1 VVFLA
6 LISKEAMSSG
16 KLKEGAIALD
26 ELADATAE
34 FERNFGLNKWLSS
47 QPLDDEYNVI
57 KNAAKQFSLNLS
69 QAREQVEKFPSEYKI
84 EGEGIIDVVKRLRD
98 YRTTLKGDI
107 KKDFTKSIVNVIN
120 GYSAHLDDCIKSIYW
135 LNDYQKPLKSMSF
148 KESDLRKIYEIK
160 DYSTRAQLVDIL
172 CKYWEADLE
181 RKNLQGTEYFKSEHS
196 LIKYKGQ
203 FKTFMKSLPNRY
215 DWTDKLNSHILKCV
229 SDEQGITC
237 RSIMD
242 KMDSSLQKRS
252 SPQIIAKH
260 AKKIGVTIVEEQYF
274 KLNDTF
280 KKDINA
286 YTAAFIDSDGYIT
299 LDKNLNPRVG
309 LIATGDRGKAF
320 MIEMH
325 KALGS
330 GKLHLDQKSPQNT
343 RAVNRLNFYSQDD
356 VHKVLTQCRPHF
368 RMKGPQADL
377 LLEIVRIKKYHKKQD
392 WAKDRMQEI
401 YKLMKWYNHSDNKS
415 YDWLKY
421 DVDIFAIDK
430 LEANCKMSVMDNLDS
445 ITKGD
450 EE

>member
-1 VVFLA
+1 MVLTSSKKIRESVAA
-6 LISKEAMSSG
+6 LEDA
-16 KLKEGAIALD
+16 
-26 ELADATAE
+26 ADAMEAAE
-34 FERNFGLNKWLSS
+34 NTMGEFQKWLYAQS
-47 QPLDDEYNVI
+47 LDDEYNVI
-57 KNAAKQFSLNLS
+57 KNAAKQFGLNLS

-84 EGEGIIDVVKRLRD
+84 EGESIVDVVKRLRD

-120 GYSAHLDDCIKSIYW
+120 GYSSHLDDCIKSIYW

-160 DYSTRAQLVDIL
+160 DYTTRAQLVDIL

-181 RKNLQGTEYFKSEHS
+181 RKSLQGTEYFKAEHS

-203 FKTFMKSLPNRY
+203 FRTFMKSLPNRY
-215 DWTDKLNSHILKCV
+215 DWTDKLNTHILKCV

-430 LEANCKMSVMDNLDS
+430 LESNCKMNLMDELDS
-445 ITKGD
+445 ISKG
-450 EE
+450 EEE

>member
-1 VVFLA
+1 MVLTSSKKIRESVAA
-6 LISKEAMSSG
+6 LEDA
-16 KLKEGAIALD
+16 
-26 ELADATAE
+26 ADAMEAAE
-34 FERNFGLNKWLSS
+34 NTMSEFQKWLYAQS
-47 QPLDDEYNVI
+47 LDDEYNVI
-57 KNAAKQFSLNLS
+57 KNAAKQFGLNLS

-84 EGEGIIDVVKRLRD
+84 EGESIVDVVKRLRD

-120 GYSAHLDDCIKSIYW
+120 GYSSHLDDCIKSIYW

-160 DYSTRAQLVDIL
+160 DYTTRAQLVDIL

-181 RKNLQGTEYFKSEHS
+181 RKSLQGTEYFKAEHS

-203 FKTFMKSLPNRY
+203 FRTFMKSLPNRY
-215 DWTDKLNSHILKCV
+215 DWTDKLNTHILKCV

-430 LEANCKMSVMDNLDS
+430 LESNCKMNLMDELDS
-445 ITKGD
+445 ISKG
-450 EE
+450 EEE

>member
-1 VVFLA
+1 MA
-6 LISKEAMSSG
+6 LISSKKIRESVDSLAEA
-16 KLKEGAIALD
+16 
-26 ELADATAE
+26 ADAMEAAEDTMAE
-34 FERNFGLNKWLSS
+34 FQKWLYTQS
-47 QPLDDEYNVI
+47 LDDEYNVI
-57 KNAAKQFSLNLS
+57 KNAAKQFNLNLS

-120 GYSAHLDDCIKSIYW
+120 GYSSHLDDCIKSIYW
-135 LNDYQKPLKSMSF
+135 LSDYQKPLKSMSF

-172 CKYWEADLE
+172 CKYWEANLE
-181 RKNLQGTEYFKSEHS
+181 RKSLQGTEYFKSEHS
-196 LIKYKGQ
+196 LTKCKKEFRG
-203 FKTFMKSLPNRY
+203 FMKSLPNRY
-215 DWTDKLNSHILKCV
+215 DWTDKLNTHILKCV

-260 AKKIGVTIVEEQYF
+260 AKKIGVTIVEEQYY

-280 KKDINA
+280 KKDISA

-325 KALGS
+325 KALGN

-356 VHKVLTQCRPHF
+356 VHKILTQCRPHF

-392 WAKDRMQEI
+392 WAKDRMHEI

-421 DVDIFAIDK
+421 NVDIFAIDK
-430 LEANCKMSVMDNLDS
+430 LEGNCKMNLMDELDS
-445 ITKGD
+445 ISKGD

>member
-1 VVFLA
+1 MA
-6 LISKEAMSSG
+6 LISKQPMSSEE
-16 KLKEGAIALD
+16 LRQGAVALD
-26 ELADATAE
+26 ELASATQD
-34 FERNFGLNKWLSS
+34 FEEQYLKWISS

-69 QAREQVEKFPSEYKI
+69 QARERVEKFPSEYKI
-84 EGEGIIDVVKRLRD
+84 EGESIVDVVKRLRD

-120 GYSAHLDDCIKSIYW
+120 GYSSHLDDCIKSIYW
-135 LNDYQKPLKSMSF
+135 LSDYQKPLKSMSF

-160 DYSTRAQLVDIL
+160 DYTTRAQLVDIL

-181 RKNLQGTEYFKSEHS
+181 RKSLQGTEYFKSEHS

-215 DWTDKLNSHILKCV
+215 DWTDKLNTHILKCV
-229 SDEQGITC
+229 SDDQGITC

-260 AKKIGVTIVEEQYF
+260 AKKIGVTIVEEQYY

-280 KKDINA
+280 KKDISA

-325 KALGS
+325 KALGNA
-330 GKLHLDQKSPQNT
+330 KLHLDQKSPQNT

-377 LLEIVRIKKYHKKQD
+377 LLELVRIKKNHKKQD

-430 LEANCKMSVMDNLDS
+430 LEGNCKMNLMDELDS
-445 ITKGD
+445 ISKGD

>member
-1 VVFLA
+1 MA
-6 LISKEAMSSG
+6 LISKETAMGSQE
-16 KLKEGAIALD
+16 LYEGEAALG

-34 FERNFGLNKWLSS
+34 FEEQYLKWISS

-84 EGEGIIDVVKRLRD
+84 EGESIVDVVKRLRD

-181 RKNLQGTEYFKSEHS
+181 RKNLQGTEYFKSEHP
-196 LIKYKGQ
+196 LIKYKSQ
-203 FKTFMKSLPNRY
+203 FRSFMKSLPNRY

-325 KALGS
+325 KALGN

>member
-1 VVFLA
+1 MVLTSSKKIRESVAA
-6 LISKEAMSSG
+6 LEDA
-16 KLKEGAIALD
+16 
-26 ELADATAE
+26 ADAMEAAE
-34 FERNFGLNKWLSS
+34 NTMGEFQKWLYAQS
-47 QPLDDEYNVI
+47 LDDEYNVI

-69 QAREQVEKFPSEYKI
+69 QARERVEKFPSEYKI
-84 EGEGIIDVVKRLRD
+84 EGESIVDVVKRLRD

-120 GYSAHLDDCIKSIYW
+120 GYSSHLDDCIKSIYW
-135 LNDYQKPLKSMSF
+135 LSDYQKPLKSMSF

-160 DYSTRAQLVDIL
+160 DYTTRAQLVDIL

-181 RKNLQGTEYFKSEHS
+181 RKSLQGTEYFKSEHS

-215 DWTDKLNSHILKCV
+215 DWTDKLNTHILKCV
-229 SDEQGITC
+229 SDDQGITC

-260 AKKIGVTIVEEQYF
+260 AKKIGVTIVEEQYY

-280 KKDINA
+280 KKDISA

-325 KALGS
+325 KALGN

-377 LLEIVRIKKYHKKQD
+377 LLELVRIKKNHKKQD

-430 LEANCKMSVMDNLDS
+430 LEGNCKMNLMDELDS
-445 ITKGD
+445 ISKGD

>member
-1 VVFLA
+1 MA
-6 LISKEAMSSG
+6 LISKQPMSSEE
-16 KLKEGAIALD
+16 LRQGAVALD
-26 ELADATAE
+26 ELASATQD
-34 FERNFGLNKWLSS
+34 FEEQYLKWISS

-57 KNAAKQFSLNLS
+57 KNAAKQFNLNLS

-84 EGEGIIDVVKRLRD
+84 EGESIVDVVKRLRD

-120 GYSAHLDDCIKSIYW
+120 GYSSHLDDCIKSIYW

-160 DYSTRAQLVDIL
+160 DYTTRAQLVDIL

-181 RKNLQGTEYFKSEHS
+181 RKSLQGTEYFKAEHS
-196 LIKYKGQ
+196 LVKYKGQ
-203 FKTFMKSLPNRY
+203 FRTFMKSLPNRY
-215 DWTDKLNSHILKCV
+215 DWTDKLNTHILKCV

-377 LLEIVRIKKYHKKQD
+377 LSEIARIKNYHKKQD

-430 LEANCKMSVMDNLDS
+430 LEGNCKMNLMDELDS
-445 ITKGD
+445 ISKG
-450 EE
+450 EEE

>member
-1 VVFLA
+1 MVLTSSKKIRESVAA
-6 LISKEAMSSG
+6 LEDA
-16 KLKEGAIALD
+16 
-26 ELADATAE
+26 ADAMEAAE
-34 FERNFGLNKWLSS
+34 NTMGEFQKWLYAQS
-47 QPLDDEYNVI
+47 LDDEYNVI

-69 QAREQVEKFPSEYKI
+69 QARERVEKFPSEYKI
-84 EGEGIIDVVKRLRD
+84 EGESIVDVVKRLRD

-120 GYSAHLDDCIKSIYW
+120 GYSSHLDDCIKSIYW
-135 LNDYQKPLKSMSF
+135 LSDYQKPLKSMSF

-160 DYSTRAQLVDIL
+160 DYTTRAQLVDIL

-181 RKNLQGTEYFKSEHS
+181 RKSLQGTEYFKSEHS

-203 FKTFMKSLPNRY
+203 FKTFIKSLPNRY
-215 DWTDKLNSHILKCV
+215 DWTDKLNTHILKCV
-229 SDEQGITC
+229 SDDQGITC

-260 AKKIGVTIVEEQYF
+260 AKKIGVTIVEEQYY

-356 VHKVLTQCRPHF
+356 VHKILTQCRPHF

-377 LLEIVRIKKYHKKQD
+377 LLELVRIKKNHKKQD

-430 LEANCKMSVMDNLDS
+430 LEGNCKMNLMDELDS
-445 ITKGD
+445 ISKGD

>member
-1 VVFLA
+1 
-6 LISKEAMSSG
+6 MSSEE
-16 KLKEGAIALD
+16 LRQGAVALD
-26 ELADATAE
+26 ELASATQD
-34 FERNFGLNKWLSS
+34 FEEQYLKWISS

-57 KNAAKQFSLNLS
+57 KNAAKQFNLNLS

-84 EGEGIIDVVKRLRD
+84 EGESIVDVVKRLRD

-160 DYSTRAQLVDIL
+160 DYTTRAQLVDIL

-181 RKNLQGTEYFKSEHS
+181 RKSLQGTEYFKAEHS

-203 FKTFMKSLPNRY
+203 FRTFIKSLPNRY
-215 DWTDKLNSHILKCV
+215 DWTDKLNTHILKCV

-377 LLEIVRIKKYHKKQD
+377 LLELVRIKKNHKKQD

-430 LEANCKMSVMDNLDS
+430 LEGNCKMNLMDKLDS
-445 ITKGD
+445 ISKGD

>member
-1 VVFLA
+1 MVLTSSKKIRESVAA
-6 LISKEAMSSG
+6 LTDA
-16 KLKEGAIALD
+16 
-26 ELADATAE
+26 ADAMEAAE
-34 FERNFGLNKWLSS
+34 NTMSEFQKWLHTQS
-47 QPLDDEYNVI
+47 LDDEYNVI

-84 EGEGIIDVVKRLRD
+84 EGEGIVDVVKRLRD

-120 GYSAHLDDCIKSIYW
+120 GYSSHLDDCIKSIYW
-135 LNDYQKPLKSMSF
+135 LSDYQKPLKSMSF

-181 RKNLQGTEYFKSEHS
+181 RKSLQGTEYFKSEHS
-196 LIKYKGQ
+196 LTKCKKEFRG
-203 FKTFMKSLPNRY
+203 FMKSLPNRY
-215 DWTDKLNSHILKCV
+215 DWTDKLNTHILKCV
-229 SDEQGITC
+229 SDDQGITC

-260 AKKIGVTIVEEQYF
+260 AKKIGVTIVEEQYY

-280 KKDINA
+280 KKDISA

-325 KALGS
+325 KALGN

-392 WAKDRMQEI
+392 WAKDRMHEI

-421 DVDIFAIDK
+421 NVDIFAIDK
-430 LEANCKMSVMDNLDS
+430 LEGNCKMNLMDELDS
-445 ITKGD
+445 ISKG
-450 EE
+450 EEE

>member
-1 VVFLA
+1 MA
-6 LISKEAMSSG
+6 LISKQPMSSEE
-16 KLKEGAIALD
+16 LRQGAVALD
-26 ELADATAE
+26 ELASATQD
-34 FERNFGLNKWLSS
+34 FEEQYLKWISS

-69 QAREQVEKFPSEYKI
+69 QARERVEKFPSEYKI
-84 EGEGIIDVVKRLRD
+84 EGESIVDVVKRLRD

-120 GYSAHLDDCIKSIYW
+120 GYSSHLDDCIKSIYW
-135 LNDYQKPLKSMSF
+135 LSDYQKPLKSMSF

-160 DYSTRAQLVDIL
+160 DYTTRAQLVDIL

-181 RKNLQGTEYFKSEHS
+181 RKSLQGTEYFKSEHS

-215 DWTDKLNSHILKCV
+215 DWTDKLNTHILKCV
-229 SDEQGITC
+229 SDDQGITC

-260 AKKIGVTIVEEQYF
+260 AKKIGVTIVEEQYY

-377 LLEIVRIKKYHKKQD
+377 LLELVRIKKNHKKQD

-430 LEANCKMSVMDNLDS
+430 LEGNCKMNLMDELDS
-445 ITKGD
+445 ISKGD

>member
-1 VVFLA
+1 VVYLVLTSSKKIRESVAA
-6 LISKEAMSSG
+6 LEDA
-16 KLKEGAIALD
+16 
-26 ELADATAE
+26 ADAMEAAE
-34 FERNFGLNKWLSS
+34 NTMGEFQKWLYAQS
-47 QPLDDEYNVI
+47 LDDEYNVI

-69 QAREQVEKFPSEYKI
+69 QARERVEKFPSEYKI
-84 EGEGIIDVVKRLRD
+84 EGESIVDVVKRLRD

-120 GYSAHLDDCIKSIYW
+120 GYSSHLDDCIKSIYW
-135 LNDYQKPLKSMSF
+135 LSDYQKPLKSMSF

-160 DYSTRAQLVDIL
+160 DYTTRAQLVDIL

-181 RKNLQGTEYFKSEHS
+181 RKSLQGTEYFKSEHS

-215 DWTDKLNSHILKCV
+215 DWTDKLNTHILKCV
-229 SDEQGITC
+229 SDDQGITC

-260 AKKIGVTIVEEQYF
+260 AKKIGVTIVEEQYY

-280 KKDINA
+280 KKDISA

-325 KALGS
+325 KALGN

-377 LLEIVRIKKYHKKQD
+377 LLELVRIKKNHKKQD

-430 LEANCKMSVMDNLDS
+430 LEGNCKMNLMDELDS
-445 ITKGD
+445 ISKGD

>member
-1 VVFLA
+1 MVLTSSKKIRESVAA
-6 LISKEAMSSG
+6 LEDA
-16 KLKEGAIALD
+16 
-26 ELADATAE
+26 ADAMEAAE
-34 FERNFGLNKWLSS
+34 NTMGEFQKWLYAQS
-47 QPLDDEYNVI
+47 LDDEYNVI
-57 KNAAKQFSLNLS
+57 KNAAKQFNLNLS

-84 EGEGIIDVVKRLRD
+84 EGESIVDVVKRLRD

-120 GYSAHLDDCIKSIYW
+120 GYSSHLDDCIKSIYW

-160 DYSTRAQLVDIL
+160 DYTTRAQLVDIL

-181 RKNLQGTEYFKSEHS
+181 RKSLQGTEYFKAEHS

-203 FKTFMKSLPNRY
+203 FRTFMKSLPNRY
-215 DWTDKLNSHILKCV
+215 DWTDKLNTHILKCV

-430 LEANCKMSVMDNLDS
+430 LESNCKMNLMDELDS
-445 ITKGD
+445 ISKG
-450 EE
+450 EEE

>member
-1 VVFLA
+1 MVLTSSKKIRESVAA
-6 LISKEAMSSG
+6 LEDA
-16 KLKEGAIALD
+16 
-26 ELADATAE
+26 ADAMEAAE
-34 FERNFGLNKWLSS
+34 NTMGEFQKWLYAQS
-47 QPLDDEYNVI
+47 LDDEYNVI

-69 QAREQVEKFPSEYKI
+69 QARERVEKFPSEYKI
-84 EGEGIIDVVKRLRD
+84 EGESIVDVVKRLRD

-120 GYSAHLDDCIKSIYW
+120 GYSSHLDDCIKSIYW
-135 LNDYQKPLKSMSF
+135 LSDYQKPLKSMSF

-160 DYSTRAQLVDIL
+160 DYTTRAQLVDIL

-181 RKNLQGTEYFKSEHS
+181 RKSLQGTEYFKSEHS

-215 DWTDKLNSHILKCV
+215 DWTDKLNTHILKCV
-229 SDEQGITC
+229 SDDQGITC

-260 AKKIGVTIVEEQYF
+260 AKKIGVTIVEEQYY

-377 LLEIVRIKKYHKKQD
+377 LLELVRIKKNHKKQD

-430 LEANCKMSVMDNLDS
+430 LEGNCKMNLMDELDS
-445 ITKGD
+445 ISKGD

>member
-1 VVFLA
+1 MA
-6 LISKEAMSSG
+6 LISKQPMSSEE
-16 KLKEGAIALD
+16 LRQGAVALD
-26 ELADATAE
+26 ELASATQD
-34 FERNFGLNKWLSS
+34 FEEQYLKWVSS

-57 KNAAKQFSLNLS
+57 KNAAKQFGLNLS

-84 EGEGIIDVVKRLRD
+84 EGESIVDVVKRLRD

-120 GYSAHLDDCIKSIYW
+120 GYSSHLDDCIKSIYW

-160 DYSTRAQLVDIL
+160 DYTTRAQLVDIL

-181 RKNLQGTEYFKSEHS
+181 RKSLQGTEYFKAEHS
-196 LIKYKGQ
+196 LVKYKGQ
-203 FKTFMKSLPNRY
+203 FRTFMKSLPNRY
-215 DWTDKLNSHILKCV
+215 DWTDKLNTHILKCV

-430 LEANCKMSVMDNLDS
+430 LEGNCKMNLMDELDS
-445 ITKGD
+445 ISKG
-450 EE
+450 EEE

>member
-1 VVFLA
+1 MVLTSSKKIRESVAA
-6 LISKEAMSSG
+6 LEDA
-16 KLKEGAIALD
+16 
-26 ELADATAE
+26 ADAMEAAE
-34 FERNFGLNKWLSS
+34 NTMGEFQKWLYAQS
-47 QPLDDEYNVI
+47 LDDEYNVI

-69 QAREQVEKFPSEYKI
+69 QARERVEKFPSEYKI
-84 EGEGIIDVVKRLRD
+84 EGESIVDVVKRLRD

-120 GYSAHLDDCIKSIYW
+120 GYSSHLDDCIKSIYW
-135 LNDYQKPLKSMSF
+135 LSDYQKPLKSMSF

-160 DYSTRAQLVDIL
+160 DYTTRAQLVDIL

-181 RKNLQGTEYFKSEHS
+181 RKSLQGTEYFKAEHS

-203 FKTFMKSLPNRY
+203 FRTFMKSLPNRY
-215 DWTDKLNSHILKCV
+215 DWTDKLNTHILKCV
-229 SDEQGITC
+229 SDDQGITC

-260 AKKIGVTIVEEQYF
+260 AKKIGVTIVEEQYY

-377 LLEIVRIKKYHKKQD
+377 LLELVRIKKNHKKQD

-430 LEANCKMSVMDNLDS
+430 LEGNCKMNLMDELDS
-445 ITKGD
+445 ISKGD

>member
-1 VVFLA
+1 MA
-6 LISKEAMSSG
+6 LISKQPMSSEE
-16 KLKEGAIALD
+16 LRQGAVALD
-26 ELADATAE
+26 ELASATQD
-34 FERNFGLNKWLSS
+34 FEEQYLKWISS

-57 KNAAKQFSLNLS
+57 KNAAKRFNLNLS

-84 EGEGIIDVVKRLRD
+84 EGERIVDVVKRLRD

-120 GYSAHLDDCIKSIYW
+120 GYSSHLDDCIKSIYW

-160 DYSTRAQLVDIL
+160 DYTTRAQLVDIL

-181 RKNLQGTEYFKSEHS
+181 RKSLQGTEYFKAEHS

-203 FKTFMKSLPNRY
+203 FRTFIKSLPNRY
-215 DWTDKLNSHILKCV
+215 DWTDKLNTHILKCV

-377 LLEIVRIKKYHKKQD
+377 LLELVRIKKNHKKQD

-430 LEANCKMSVMDNLDS
+430 LEGNCKMNLMDELDS
-445 ITKGD
+445 ISKG
-450 EE
+450 EEE

>member
-1 VVFLA
+1 VYLVLTSSKKIRESVAA
-6 LISKEAMSSG
+6 LEDA
-16 KLKEGAIALD
+16 
-26 ELADATAE
+26 ADAMEAAE
-34 FERNFGLNKWLSS
+34 NTMGEFQKWLYAQS
-47 QPLDDEYNVI
+47 LDDEYNVI

-69 QAREQVEKFPSEYKI
+69 QARERVEKFPSEYKI
-84 EGEGIIDVVKRLRD
+84 EGESIVDVVKRLRD

-120 GYSAHLDDCIKSIYW
+120 GYSSHLDDCIKSIYW
-135 LNDYQKPLKSMSF
+135 LSDYQKPLKSMSF

-160 DYSTRAQLVDIL
+160 DYTTRAQLVDIL

-181 RKNLQGTEYFKSEHS
+181 RKSLQGTEYFKSEHS

-215 DWTDKLNSHILKCV
+215 DWTDKLNTHILKCV
-229 SDEQGITC
+229 SDDQGITC

-260 AKKIGVTIVEEQYF
+260 AKKIGVTIVEEQYY

-377 LLEIVRIKKYHKKQD
+377 LLELVRIKKNHKKQD

-430 LEANCKMSVMDNLDS
+430 LEGNCKMNLMDELDS
-445 ITKGD
+445 ISKGD

>member
-1 VVFLA
+1 MVLTSSKKIRESVAA
-6 LISKEAMSSG
+6 LEDA
-16 KLKEGAIALD
+16 
-26 ELADATAE
+26 ADAMEAAE
-34 FERNFGLNKWLSS
+34 NTMGEFQKWLYAQS
-47 QPLDDEYNVI
+47 LDDEYNVI
-57 KNAAKQFSLNLS
+57 KNAAKQFGLNLS

-84 EGEGIIDVVKRLRD
+84 EGESIVDVVKRLRD

-120 GYSAHLDDCIKSIYW
+120 GYSSHLDDCIKSIYW

-160 DYSTRAQLVDIL
+160 DYTTRAQLVDIL

-181 RKNLQGTEYFKSEHS
+181 RKSLQGTEYFKAEHS
-196 LIKYKGQ
+196 LAKYKGQ
-203 FKTFMKSLPNRY
+203 FRTFMKSLPNRY
-215 DWTDKLNSHILKCV
+215 DWTDKLNTHILKCV

-377 LLEIVRIKKYHKKQD
+377 LLELVRIKKNHKKQD

-430 LEANCKMSVMDNLDS
+430 LESNCKMNLMDELDS
-445 ITKGD
+445 ISKGD

>member
-1 VVFLA
+1 MVLTSSKKIRESVAA
-6 LISKEAMSSG
+6 LEDA
-16 KLKEGAIALD
+16 
-26 ELADATAE
+26 ADAMEAAE
-34 FERNFGLNKWLSS
+34 NTMGEFQKWLYAQS
-47 QPLDDEYNVI
+47 LDDEYNVI

-69 QAREQVEKFPSEYKI
+69 QARERVEKFPSEYKI
-84 EGEGIIDVVKRLRD
+84 EGESIVDVVKRLRD

-120 GYSAHLDDCIKSIYW
+120 GYSSHLDDCIKSIYW
-135 LNDYQKPLKSMSF
+135 LSDYQKPLKSMSF

-160 DYSTRAQLVDIL
+160 DYTTRAQLVDIL

-181 RKNLQGTEYFKSEHS
+181 RKSLQGTEYFKSEHS

-215 DWTDKLNSHILKCV
+215 DWTDKLNTHILKCV
-229 SDEQGITC
+229 SDDQGITC

-260 AKKIGVTIVEEQYF
+260 AKKIGVTIVEEQYY

-377 LLEIVRIKKYHKKQD
+377 LLELVRIKKNHKKQD

-401 YKLMKWYNHSDNKS
+401 YKLMKWYNHSDNTR
-415 YDWLKY
+415 YDWDKY
-421 DVDIFAIDK
+421 GVDIDSIGK
-430 LEANCKMSVMDNLDS
+430 LEENNKMNMMDNLEN
-445 ITKGD
+445 ITKG
-450 EE
+450 EEE

>member
-1 VVFLA
+1 VVYLVLTSSKKIRESVAA
-6 LISKEAMSSG
+6 LEDA
-16 KLKEGAIALD
+16 
-26 ELADATAE
+26 ADAMEAAE
-34 FERNFGLNKWLSS
+34 NTMGEFQKWLYAQS
-47 QPLDDEYNVI
+47 LDDEYNVI

-69 QAREQVEKFPSEYKI
+69 QARERVEKFPSEYKI
-84 EGEGIIDVVKRLRD
+84 EGESIVDVVKRLRD

-120 GYSAHLDDCIKSIYW
+120 GYSSHLDDCIKSIYW
-135 LNDYQKPLKSMSF
+135 LSDYQKPLKSMSF

-160 DYSTRAQLVDIL
+160 DYTTRAQLVDIL

-181 RKNLQGTEYFKSEHS
+181 RKSLQGTEYFKSEHS

-203 FKTFMKSLPNRY
+203 FKTFIKSLPNRY
-215 DWTDKLNSHILKCV
+215 DWTDKLNTHILKCV
-229 SDEQGITC
+229 SDDQGITC

-260 AKKIGVTIVEEQYF
+260 AKKIGVTIVEEQYY

-356 VHKVLTQCRPHF
+356 VHKILTQCRPHF

-377 LLEIVRIKKYHKKQD
+377 LLELVRIKKNHKKQD

-430 LEANCKMSVMDNLDS
+430 LEGNCKMNLMDELDS
-445 ITKGD
+445 ISKG
-450 EE
+450 EEE

>member
-1 VVFLA
+1 MA
-6 LISKEAMSSG
+6 LISKQPMSSEE
-16 KLKEGAIALD
+16 LRQGAVALD
-26 ELADATAE
+26 ELASATQD
-34 FERNFGLNKWLSS
+34 FEEQYLKWISS

-57 KNAAKQFSLNLS
+57 KNAAKQFNLNLS

-84 EGEGIIDVVKRLRD
+84 EGESIVDVVKRLRD

-120 GYSAHLDDCIKSIYW
+120 GYSSHLDDCIKSIYW

-160 DYSTRAQLVDIL
+160 DYTTRAQLVDIL

-181 RKNLQGTEYFKSEHS
+181 RKSLQGTEYFKAEHS

-203 FKTFMKSLPNRY
+203 FRTFMKSLPNRY
-215 DWTDKLNSHILKCV
+215 DWTDKLNTHILKCV

-377 LLEIVRIKKYHKKQD
+377 LLELVRIKKNHKKQD

-430 LEANCKMSVMDNLDS
+430 LEGNCKMNLMDELDS
-445 ITKGD
+445 ISKG
-450 EE
+450 EEE

>member
-1 VVFLA
+1 MD
-6 LISKEAMSSG
+6 LISKEEAMGSEE
-16 KLKEGAIALD
+16 LREGAMALN
-26 ELADATAE
+26 ELATATQD
-34 FERNFGLNKWLSS
+34 FEEQYLKWISS

-57 KNAAKQFSLNLS
+57 KNSAKQFKLNLS
-69 QAREQVEKFPSEYKI
+69 QAREQVEKFPAEYKI

-107 KKDFTKSIVNVIN
+107 KKDFTKSIVNLIN
-120 GYSAHLDDCIKSIYW
+120 GYSSHLDDCIKSIYW
-135 LNDYQKPLKSMSF
+135 LSDYQTPLKSMSY
-148 KESDLRKIYEIK
+148 KETDLRKIYEIK
-160 DYSTRAQLVDIL
+160 DYATRAQLVDIL

-181 RKNLQGTEYFKSEHS
+181 RKNLQGTKYFQSEQS
-196 LIKYKGQ
+196 LTKCKKE
-203 FKTFMKSLPNRY
+203 FRSFMKSLPNRNN
-215 DWTDKLNSHILKCV
+215 WTDKLNTHILKSV

-237 RSIMD
+237 RAIMD

-260 AKKIGVTIVEEQYF
+260 AKKIGVTIVEEQYY

-299 LDKNLNPRVG
+299 IDKNLNPRVG

-320 MIEMH
+320 MLEMH
-325 KALGS
+325 KALGDN

-343 RAVNRLNFYSQDD
+343 RAVNRLNFYSQHD
-356 VHKVLTQCRPHF
+356 VHKILTQCRPHF

-377 LLEIVRIKKYHKKQD
+377 LLELVRIKKYHKKQD

-401 YKLMKWYNHSDNKS
+401 YKLMKWHNHSDNKS

-421 DVDIFAIDK
+421 DVDIFAIGK
-430 LEANCKMSVMDNLDS
+430 LEANCKMNAMDTLDS
-445 ITKGD
+445 ISKG
-450 EE
+450 EEE

>member
-1 VVFLA
+1 MA
-6 LISKEAMSSG
+6 LISKQPMSSEE
-16 KLKEGAIALD
+16 LRQGAVALD
-26 ELADATAE
+26 ELASATQD
-34 FERNFGLNKWLSS
+34 FEEQYLKWISS

-69 QAREQVEKFPSEYKI
+69 QARERVEKFPSEYKI
-84 EGEGIIDVVKRLRD
+84 EGESIVDVVKRLRD

-120 GYSAHLDDCIKSIYW
+120 GYSSHLDDCIKSIYW
-135 LNDYQKPLKSMSF
+135 LSDYQKPLKSMSF

-160 DYSTRAQLVDIL
+160 DYTTRAQLVDIL

-181 RKNLQGTEYFKSEHS
+181 RKSLQGTEYFKSEHS

-215 DWTDKLNSHILKCV
+215 DWTDKLNTHILKCV
-229 SDEQGITC
+229 SDDQGITC

-260 AKKIGVTIVEEQYF
+260 AKKIGVTIVEEQYY

-280 KKDINA
+280 KKDISA

-325 KALGS
+325 KALGN

-377 LLEIVRIKKYHKKQD
+377 LLELVRIKKNHKKQD

-430 LEANCKMSVMDNLDS
+430 LEGNCKMNLMDELDS
-445 ITKGD
+445 ISKGD

>member
-1 VVFLA
+1 MVYLVLTSSKKIRESVAA
-6 LISKEAMSSG
+6 LEDA
-16 KLKEGAIALD
+16 
-26 ELADATAE
+26 ADAMEAAE
-34 FERNFGLNKWLSS
+34 NTMGEFQKWLYAQS
-47 QPLDDEYNVI
+47 LDDEYNVI

-69 QAREQVEKFPSEYKI
+69 QARERVEKFPSEYKI
-84 EGEGIIDVVKRLRD
+84 EGESIVDVVKRLRD

-120 GYSAHLDDCIKSIYW
+120 GYSSHLDDCIKSIYW
-135 LNDYQKPLKSMSF
+135 LSDYQKPLKSMSF

-160 DYSTRAQLVDIL
+160 DYTTRAQLVDIL

-181 RKNLQGTEYFKSEHS
+181 RKSLQGTEYFKSEHS

-215 DWTDKLNSHILKCV
+215 DWTDKLNTHILKCV
-229 SDEQGITC
+229 SDDQGITC

-260 AKKIGVTIVEEQYF
+260 AKKIGVTIVEEQYY

-377 LLEIVRIKKYHKKQD
+377 LLELVRIKKNHKKQD

-430 LEANCKMSVMDNLDS
+430 LEGNCKMNLMDELDS
-445 ITKGD
+445 ISKGD

>member
-1 VVFLA
+1 VVYLVLTSSKKIRESVAA
-6 LISKEAMSSG
+6 LEDA
-16 KLKEGAIALD
+16 
-26 ELADATAE
+26 ADAMEAAE
-34 FERNFGLNKWLSS
+34 NTMGEFQKWLYAQS
-47 QPLDDEYNVI
+47 LDDEYNVI

-69 QAREQVEKFPSEYKI
+69 QARERVEKFPSEYKI
-84 EGEGIIDVVKRLRD
+84 EGESIVDVVKRLRD

-120 GYSAHLDDCIKSIYW
+120 GYSSHLDDCIKSIYW
-135 LNDYQKPLKSMSF
+135 LSDYQKPLKSMSF

-160 DYSTRAQLVDIL
+160 DYTTRAQLVDIL

-181 RKNLQGTEYFKSEHS
+181 RKSLQGTEYFKSEHS

-215 DWTDKLNSHILKCV
+215 DWTDKLNTHILKCV
-229 SDEQGITC
+229 SDDQGITC

-260 AKKIGVTIVEEQYF
+260 AKKIGVTIVEEQYY

-377 LLEIVRIKKYHKKQD
+377 LLELVRIKKNHKKQD

-430 LEANCKMSVMDNLDS
+430 LEGNCKMNLMDELDS
-445 ITKGD
+445 ISKG
-450 EE
+450 EEE

>member
-1 VVFLA
+1 MA
-6 LISKEAMSSG
+6 LISKQPMSSEE
-16 KLKEGAIALD
+16 LRQGAVALD
-26 ELADATAE
+26 ELASATQD
-34 FERNFGLNKWLSS
+34 FEEQYLKWISS

-57 KNAAKQFSLNLS
+57 KNAAKQFNLNLS

-84 EGEGIIDVVKRLRD
+84 EGESIVDVVKRLRD

-120 GYSAHLDDCIKSIYW
+120 GYSSHLDDCIKSIYW

-160 DYSTRAQLVDIL
+160 DYTTRAQLVDIL

-181 RKNLQGTEYFKSEHS
+181 RKSLQGTEYFKAEHS
-196 LIKYKGQ
+196 LVKYKGQ
-203 FKTFMKSLPNRY
+203 FRTFMKSLPNRY
-215 DWTDKLNSHILKCV
+215 DWTDKLNTHILKCV

-377 LLEIVRIKKYHKKQD
+377 LLELVRIKKNHKKQD

-430 LEANCKMSVMDNLDS
+430 LEGNCKMNLMDELDS
-445 ITKGD
+445 ISKGD

>member
-1 VVFLA
+1 MA
-6 LISKEAMSSG
+6 LISKQPMSSEE
-16 KLKEGAIALD
+16 LRQGAVALD
-26 ELADATAE
+26 ELASATQD
-34 FERNFGLNKWLSS
+34 FEEQYLKWVSS

-57 KNAAKQFSLNLS
+57 KNAAKQFGLNLS

-84 EGEGIIDVVKRLRD
+84 EGESIVDVVKRLRD

-120 GYSAHLDDCIKSIYW
+120 GYSSHLDDCIKSIYW
-135 LNDYQKPLKSMSF
+135 LSDYQKPLKSMSF

-160 DYSTRAQLVDIL
+160 DYTTRAQLVDIL

-181 RKNLQGTEYFKSEHS
+181 RKSLQGTEYFKAEHS

-203 FKTFMKSLPNRY
+203 FRTFMKSLPNRY
-215 DWTDKLNSHILKCV
+215 DWTDKLNTHILKCV

-430 LEANCKMSVMDNLDS
+430 LEGNCKMNLMDELDS
-445 ITKGD
+445 ISKG
-450 EE
+450 EEE

>member
-1 VVFLA
+1 MA
-6 LISKEAMSSG
+6 LISKQPMSSEE
-16 KLKEGAIALD
+16 LRQGAVALD
-26 ELADATAE
+26 ELASATQD
-34 FERNFGLNKWLSS
+34 FEEQYLKWISS

-69 QAREQVEKFPSEYKI
+69 QARERVEKFPSEYKI
-84 EGEGIIDVVKRLRD
+84 EGESIVDVVKRLRD

-120 GYSAHLDDCIKSIYW
+120 GYSSHLDDCIKSIYW
-135 LNDYQKPLKSMSF
+135 LSDYQKPLKSMSF

-160 DYSTRAQLVDIL
+160 DYTTRAQLVDIL

-181 RKNLQGTEYFKSEHS
+181 RKSLQGTEYFKSEHS

-215 DWTDKLNSHILKCV
+215 DWTDKLNTHILKCV
-229 SDEQGITC
+229 SDDQGITC

-260 AKKIGVTIVEEQYF
+260 AKKIGVTIVEEQYY

-430 LEANCKMSVMDNLDS
+430 LEGNCKMNLMDELDS
-445 ITKGD
+445 ISKGD

>member
-1 VVFLA
+1 MA
-6 LISKEAMSSG
+6 LISKQPMSSEE
-16 KLKEGAIALD
+16 LRQGAVALD
-26 ELADATAE
+26 ELASATQD
-34 FERNFGLNKWLSS
+34 FEEQYLKWISS

-57 KNAAKQFSLNLS
+57 KNAAKQFNLNLS

-84 EGEGIIDVVKRLRD
+84 EGESIVDVVKRLRD

-120 GYSAHLDDCIKSIYW
+120 GYSSHLDDCIKSIYW

-160 DYSTRAQLVDIL
+160 DYTTRAQLVDIL

-181 RKNLQGTEYFKSEHS
+181 RKSLQGTEYFKSEHS

-215 DWTDKLNSHILKCV
+215 DWTDKLNTHILKCV

-377 LLEIVRIKKYHKKQD
+377 LLELVRIKKNHKKQD

-430 LEANCKMSVMDNLDS
+430 LEGNCKMNLMDELDS
-445 ITKGD
+445 ISKG
-450 EE
+450 EEE

>member
-1 VVFLA
+1 VVYLVLTSSKKIRESVAA
-6 LISKEAMSSG
+6 LEDA
-16 KLKEGAIALD
+16 
-26 ELADATAE
+26 ADAMEAAE
-34 FERNFGLNKWLSS
+34 NTMGEFQKWLYAQS
-47 QPLDDEYNVI
+47 LDDEYNVI

-69 QAREQVEKFPSEYKI
+69 QARERVEKFPSEYKI
-84 EGEGIIDVVKRLRD
+84 EGESIVDVVKRLRD

-120 GYSAHLDDCIKSIYW
+120 GYSSHLDDCIKSIYW
-135 LNDYQKPLKSMSF
+135 LSDYQKPLKSMSF

-160 DYSTRAQLVDIL
+160 DYTTRAQLVDIL

-181 RKNLQGTEYFKSEHS
+181 RKSLQGTEYFKSEHS

-215 DWTDKLNSHILKCV
+215 DWTDKLNTHILKCV
-229 SDEQGITC
+229 SDDQGITC

-260 AKKIGVTIVEEQYF
+260 AKKIGVTIVEEQYY

-377 LLEIVRIKKYHKKQD
+377 LLELVRIKKNHKKQD

-430 LEANCKMSVMDNLDS
+430 LEGNCKMNLMDELDS
-445 ITKGD
+445 ISKGD

>member
-1 VVFLA
+1 MVLTSSKKIRESVAA
-6 LISKEAMSSG
+6 LEDA
-16 KLKEGAIALD
+16 
-26 ELADATAE
+26 ADAMEAAE
-34 FERNFGLNKWLSS
+34 NTMGEFQKWLYAQS
-47 QPLDDEYNVI
+47 LDDEYNVI

-69 QAREQVEKFPSEYKI
+69 QARERVEKFPSEYKI
-84 EGEGIIDVVKRLRD
+84 EGESIVDVVKRLRD

-120 GYSAHLDDCIKSIYW
+120 GYSSHLDDCIKSIYW
-135 LNDYQKPLKSMSF
+135 LSDYQKPLKSMSF

-160 DYSTRAQLVDIL
+160 DYTTRAQLVDIL

-181 RKNLQGTEYFKSEHS
+181 RKSLQGTEYFKSEHS

-215 DWTDKLNSHILKCV
+215 DWTDKLNTHILKCV
-229 SDEQGITC
+229 SDDQGITC

-260 AKKIGVTIVEEQYF
+260 AKKIGVTIVEEQYY

-377 LLEIVRIKKYHKKQD
+377 LLELVRIKKNHKKQD

-430 LEANCKMSVMDNLDS
+430 LEGNCKMNLMDELDS
-445 ITKGD
+445 ISKG
-450 EE
+450 EEE

>member
-1 VVFLA
+1 MVLTSSKKIRESVAA
-6 LISKEAMSSG
+6 LEDA
-16 KLKEGAIALD
+16 
-26 ELADATAE
+26 ADAMEAAE
-34 FERNFGLNKWLSS
+34 NTMGEFQKWLYAQS
-47 QPLDDEYNVI
+47 LDDEYNVI

-69 QAREQVEKFPSEYKI
+69 QARERVEKFPSEYKI
-84 EGEGIIDVVKRLRD
+84 EGESIVDVVKRLRD

-120 GYSAHLDDCIKSIYW
+120 GYSTHLDDCIKSIYW
-135 LNDYQKPLKSMSF
+135 LSDYQKPLKSMSF

-160 DYSTRAQLVDIL
+160 DYTTRAQLVDIL

-181 RKNLQGTEYFKSEHS
+181 RKSLQGTEYFKSEHS

-215 DWTDKLNSHILKCV
+215 DWTDKLNTHILKCV

-343 RAVNRLNFYSQDD
+343 RAVNRLNFYSQHD
-356 VHKVLTQCRPHF
+356 VHKILTQCRPHF

-430 LEANCKMSVMDNLDS
+430 LEGNCKMNLMDELDS
-445 ITKGD
+445 IGKGD

>member
-1 VVFLA
+1 MA
-6 LISKEAMSSG
+6 LISKQPMSSEE
-16 KLKEGAIALD
+16 LRQGAVALD
-26 ELADATAE
+26 ELASATQD
-34 FERNFGLNKWLSS
+34 FEEQYLKWISS

-57 KNAAKQFSLNLS
+57 KNAAKQFNLNLS

-84 EGEGIIDVVKRLRD
+84 EGESIVDVVKRLRD

-120 GYSAHLDDCIKSIYW
+120 GYSSHLDDCIKSIYW

-160 DYSTRAQLVDIL
+160 DYTTRAQLVDIL

-181 RKNLQGTEYFKSEHS
+181 RKSLQGTEYFKAEHS
-196 LIKYKGQ
+196 LVKYKGQ
-203 FKTFMKSLPNRY
+203 FRTFMKSLPNRY
-215 DWTDKLNSHILKCV
+215 DWTDKLNTHILKCV

-430 LEANCKMSVMDNLDS
+430 LEGNCKMNLMDELDS
-445 ITKGD
+445 ISKG
-450 EE
+450 EEE

>member
-1 VVFLA
+1 MA
-6 LISKEAMSSG
+6 LISKQPMSSEE
-16 KLKEGAIALD
+16 LRQGAVALD
-26 ELADATAE
+26 ELASATQD
-34 FERNFGLNKWLSS
+34 FEEQYLKWISS

-69 QAREQVEKFPSEYKI
+69 QARERVEKFPSEYKI
-84 EGEGIIDVVKRLRD
+84 EGESIVDVVKRLRD

-120 GYSAHLDDCIKSIYW
+120 GYSSHLDDCIKSIYW
-135 LNDYQKPLKSMSF
+135 LSDYQKPLKSMSF

-160 DYSTRAQLVDIL
+160 DYTTRAQLVDIL

-181 RKNLQGTEYFKSEHS
+181 RKSLQGTEYFKSEHS

-215 DWTDKLNSHILKCV
+215 DWTDKLNTHILKCV
-229 SDEQGITC
+229 SDDQGITC

-260 AKKIGVTIVEEQYF
+260 AKKIGVTIVEEQYY

-280 KKDINA
+280 KKDISA

-325 KALGS
+325 KALGN

-356 VHKVLTQCRPHF
+356 VHKILTQCRPHF

-377 LLEIVRIKKYHKKQD
+377 LLELVRIKKNHKKQD

-430 LEANCKMSVMDNLDS
+430 LEGNCKMNLMDELDS
-445 ITKGD
+445 ISKGD

>member
-1 VVFLA
+1 MA
-6 LISKEAMSSG
+6 LISKETAMGSEE
-16 KLKEGAIALD
+16 LQQGAVALG

-34 FERNFGLNKWLSS
+34 FEREIMAKWLSS

-120 GYSAHLDDCIKSIYW
+120 GYSSHLDDCIKSIYW
-135 LNDYQKPLKSMSF
+135 LSDYQKPLKSMSF

-181 RKNLQGTEYFKSEHS
+181 RKNLQGTEYFQSEQP
-196 LIKYKGQ
+196 LTKCKKEFRG
-203 FKTFMKSLPNRY
+203 FMKSLPNRY
-215 DWTDKLNSHILKCV
+215 DWTDKLNTHILKCV

-260 AKKIGVTIVEEQYF
+260 AKKIGVTIVEEQYY

-280 KKDINA
+280 KKDISA

-309 LIATGDRGKAF
+309 LIATGDRGKAS

-325 KALGS
+325 KA
-330 GKLHLDQKSPQNT
+330 
-343 RAVNRLNFYSQDD
+343 
-356 VHKVLTQCRPHF
+356 
-368 RMKGPQADL
+368 
-377 LLEIVRIKKYHKKQD
+377 
-392 WAKDRMQEI
+392 
-401 YKLMKWYNHSDNKS
+401 
-415 YDWLKY
+415 
-421 DVDIFAIDK
+421 
-430 LEANCKMSVMDNLDS
+430 
-445 ITKGD
+445 
-450 EE
+450 